1 MATPRNSGLRGAKRR
16 LTTLEAVERDRLST
30 VMGWEPRKRD
40 ARRRHIYECRWHR
53 LGRRGRESQIDDPM
67 VVIEICRSFSRE
79 EELPIVGDNQARD
92 GDGVW
97 KELDTIV

>member
-1 MATPRNSGLRGAKRR
+1 
-16 LTTLEAVERDRLST
+16 
-30 VMGWEPRKRD
+30 
-40 ARRRHIYECRWHR
+40 
-53 LGRRGRESQIDDPM
+53 M
-67 VVIEICRSFSRE
+67 VVIEICRSCSRE